1 MILTVPGSTRGLWVL
16 KKSLKVSG
24 FHAKTNPH
32 QIPNIWLPFPFTNV
46 FPIPRAHVMFRET
59 ISHLKSLKIM
69 HPSKKCL
76 FEMLCLWQ
84 DLFLKQ

>member
-1 MILTVPGSTRGLWVL
+1 MILTVPGSIRGPWDL
-16 KKSLKVSG
+16 KESLKISG
-24 FHAKTNPH
+24 FHAKTNPY
-32 QIPNIWLPFPFTNV
+32 QIPNIWLPFTFTNV
-46 FPIPRAHVMFRET
+46 FPIPRAHAMFHET